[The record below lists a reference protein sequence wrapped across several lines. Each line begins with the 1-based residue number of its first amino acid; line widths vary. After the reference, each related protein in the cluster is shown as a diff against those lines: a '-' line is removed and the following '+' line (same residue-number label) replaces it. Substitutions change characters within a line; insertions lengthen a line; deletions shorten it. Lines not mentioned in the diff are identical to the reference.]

1 MLLLIFIFIAVLLTI
16 LICSIL
22 LNSDKDFIVL
32 ISTILTFIIFVLVIV
47 YMTEPR
53 AINVYR
59 GNTTLEITYKDG
71 IPIDSTVVWKQNKL
85 QINMMFLKRLF
96 CKHNYQQTKQY
107 LEDYNSFDF
116 ECYTTHTY
124 LVKEYKCSKCGKTK
138 IKTETYHRP
147 WAS

>member
-59 GNTTLEITYKDG
+59 GNTTLEITYKNG

-138 IKTETYHRP
+138 IKTEAYHRP
-147 WAS
+147 W

>member
-47 YMTEPR
+47 YLTEPR

-59 GNTTLEITYKDG
+59 GNTTLEITYKNG
-71 IPIDSTVVWKQNKL
+71 IPIDSTVVWK
-85 QINMMFLKRLF
+85 
-96 CKHNYQQTKQY
+96 
-107 LEDYNSFDF
+107 
-116 ECYTTHTY
+116 
-124 LVKEYKCSKCGKTK
+124 
-138 IKTETYHRP
+138 
-147 WAS
+147 

>member
-16 LICSIL
+16 LICSTL

-59 GNTTLEITYKDG
+59 GNTTLEITYKNG
-71 IPIDSTVVWKQNKL
+71 IPIDSTVVWK
-85 QINMMFLKRLF
+85 
-96 CKHNYQQTKQY
+96 
-107 LEDYNSFDF
+107 
-116 ECYTTHTY
+116 
-124 LVKEYKCSKCGKTK
+124 
-138 IKTETYHRP
+138 
-147 WAS
+147 

>member
-1 MLLLIFIFIAVLLTI
+1 MGGLIMLLLIFIFIAVLLTI

-59 GNTTLEITYKDG
+59 GNTTLEITYKNG
-71 IPIDSTVVWKQNKL
+71 IPIDSTVVWK
-85 QINMMFLKRLF
+85 
-96 CKHNYQQTKQY
+96 
-107 LEDYNSFDF
+107 
-116 ECYTTHTY
+116 
-124 LVKEYKCSKCGKTK
+124 
-138 IKTETYHRP
+138 
-147 WAS
+147 

>member
-22 LNSDKDFIVL
+22 LNSDKDLIVL

-59 GNTTLEITYKDG
+59 GNTTLEITYKNG
-71 IPIDSTVVWKQNKL
+71 IPIDSTVVWK
-85 QINMMFLKRLF
+85 
-96 CKHNYQQTKQY
+96 
-107 LEDYNSFDF
+107 
-116 ECYTTHTY
+116 
-124 LVKEYKCSKCGKTK
+124 
-138 IKTETYHRP
+138 
-147 WAS
+147 

>member
-59 GNTTLEITYKDG
+59 GNTTLEITYKNG
-71 IPIDSTVVWKQNKL
+71 IPIDSTVVWK
-85 QINMMFLKRLF
+85 
-96 CKHNYQQTKQY
+96 
-107 LEDYNSFDF
+107 
-116 ECYTTHTY
+116 
-124 LVKEYKCSKCGKTK
+124 
-138 IKTETYHRP
+138 
-147 WAS
+147 

>member
-47 YMTEPR
+47 YITEPR

-59 GNTTLEITYKDG
+59 GNTTLEITYKNG
-71 IPIDSTVVWKQNKL
+71 IPIDSTVVWK
-85 QINMMFLKRLF
+85 
-96 CKHNYQQTKQY
+96 
-107 LEDYNSFDF
+107 
-116 ECYTTHTY
+116 
-124 LVKEYKCSKCGKTK
+124 
-138 IKTETYHRP
+138 
-147 WAS
+147 

>member
-1 MLLLIFIFIAVLLTI
+1 MEGGLIMLLLIFIFIAVLLTI

-71 IPIDSTVVWKQNKL
+71 IPVDSTVVWK
-85 QINMMFLKRLF
+85 
-96 CKHNYQQTKQY
+96 
-107 LEDYNSFDF
+107 
-116 ECYTTHTY
+116 
-124 LVKEYKCSKCGKTK
+124 
-138 IKTETYHRP
+138 
-147 WAS
+147 

>member
-16 LICSIL
+16 LICSTL

-71 IPIDSTVVWKQNKL
+71 IPVDSTVVWK
-85 QINMMFLKRLF
+85 
-96 CKHNYQQTKQY
+96 
-107 LEDYNSFDF
+107 
-116 ECYTTHTY
+116 
-124 LVKEYKCSKCGKTK
+124 
-138 IKTETYHRP
+138 
-147 WAS
+147 

>member
-59 GNTTLEITYKDG
+59 GNTTLEITYKNG
-71 IPIDSTVVWKQNKL
+71 IPIHSTVVWK
-85 QINMMFLKRLF
+85 
-96 CKHNYQQTKQY
+96 
-107 LEDYNSFDF
+107 
-116 ECYTTHTY
+116 
-124 LVKEYKCSKCGKTK
+124 
-138 IKTETYHRP
+138 
-147 WAS
+147 

>member
-71 IPIDSTVVWKQNKL
+71 IPVDSTVVWK
-85 QINMMFLKRLF
+85 
-96 CKHNYQQTKQY
+96 
-107 LEDYNSFDF
+107 
-116 ECYTTHTY
+116 
-124 LVKEYKCSKCGKTK
+124 
-138 IKTETYHRP
+138 
-147 WAS
+147 

>member
-32 ISTILTFIIFVLVIV
+32 ISTILTFIIFVLVII

-59 GNTTLEITYKDG
+59 GNTTLEITYKNG
-71 IPIDSTVVWKQNKL
+71 IPIDSTVVWK
-85 QINMMFLKRLF
+85 
-96 CKHNYQQTKQY
+96 
-107 LEDYNSFDF
+107 
-116 ECYTTHTY
+116 
-124 LVKEYKCSKCGKTK
+124 
-138 IKTETYHRP
+138 
-147 WAS
+147 

>member
-59 GNTTLEITYKDG
+59 GNKTLEITYKNG
-71 IPIDSTVVWKQNKL
+71 IPIDSTVVWK
-85 QINMMFLKRLF
+85 
-96 CKHNYQQTKQY
+96 
-107 LEDYNSFDF
+107 
-116 ECYTTHTY
+116 
-124 LVKEYKCSKCGKTK
+124 
-138 IKTETYHRP
+138 
-147 WAS
+147 

>member
-22 LNSDKDFIVL
+22 LNSDKDFIIL

-59 GNTTLEITYKDG
+59 GNTTLEITYKNG
-71 IPIDSTVVWKQNKL
+71 IPIDSTVVWK
-85 QINMMFLKRLF
+85 
-96 CKHNYQQTKQY
+96 
-107 LEDYNSFDF
+107 
-116 ECYTTHTY
+116 
-124 LVKEYKCSKCGKTK
+124 
-138 IKTETYHRP
+138 
-147 WAS
+147 

>member
-1 MLLLIFIFIAVLLTI
+1 MLLLIFIFIAGLLTI

-59 GNTTLEITYKDG
+59 GNTTLEITYKNG
-71 IPIDSTVVWKQNKL
+71 IPIDSTVVWK
-85 QINMMFLKRLF
+85 
-96 CKHNYQQTKQY
+96 
-107 LEDYNSFDF
+107 
-116 ECYTTHTY
+116 
-124 LVKEYKCSKCGKTK
+124 
-138 IKTETYHRP
+138 
-147 WAS
+147 

>member
-59 GNTTLEITYKDG
+59 GNTTLEITYKNG

-147 WAS
+147 W

>member
-59 GNTTLEITYKDG
+59 GNTTLEITYRDKV
-71 IPIDSTVVWKQNKL
+71 PIDSTVVWK
-85 QINMMFLKRLF
+85 
-96 CKHNYQQTKQY
+96 
-107 LEDYNSFDF
+107 
-116 ECYTTHTY
+116 
-124 LVKEYKCSKCGKTK
+124 SK
-138 IKTETYHRP
+138 
-147 WAS
+147 

>member
-1 MLLLIFIFIAVLLTI
+1 MKGGLIMLLLIFIFIAVLLTI

-71 IPIDSTVVWKQNKL
+71 IPVDSTVVWK
-85 QINMMFLKRLF
+85 
-96 CKHNYQQTKQY
+96 
-107 LEDYNSFDF
+107 
-116 ECYTTHTY
+116 
-124 LVKEYKCSKCGKTK
+124 
-138 IKTETYHRP
+138 
-147 WAS
+147 

>member
-59 GNTTLEITYKDG
+59 GNTTLEITYKSG
-71 IPIDSTVVWKQNKL
+71 IPIDSTVVWK
-85 QINMMFLKRLF
+85 
-96 CKHNYQQTKQY
+96 
-107 LEDYNSFDF
+107 
-116 ECYTTHTY
+116 
-124 LVKEYKCSKCGKTK
+124 
-138 IKTETYHRP
+138 
-147 WAS
+147 

>member
-53 AINVYR
+53 AVNVYR
-59 GNTTLEITYKDG
+59 GNTTLEITYKNG
-71 IPIDSTVVWKQNKL
+71 IPIDSTVVWK
-85 QINMMFLKRLF
+85 
-96 CKHNYQQTKQY
+96 
-107 LEDYNSFDF
+107 
-116 ECYTTHTY
+116 
-124 LVKEYKCSKCGKTK
+124 
-138 IKTETYHRP
+138 
-147 WAS
+147 

>member
-1 MLLLIFIFIAVLLTI
+1 MVGGLIMLLLIFIFIAVLLTI

-59 GNTTLEITYKDG
+59 GNTTLEITYKNG
-71 IPIDSTVVWKQNKL
+71 IPIDSTVVWK
-85 QINMMFLKRLF
+85 
-96 CKHNYQQTKQY
+96 
-107 LEDYNSFDF
+107 
-116 ECYTTHTY
+116 
-124 LVKEYKCSKCGKTK
+124 
-138 IKTETYHRP
+138 
-147 WAS
+147 

>member
-1 MLLLIFIFIAVLLTI
+1 
-16 LICSIL
+16 
-22 LNSDKDFIVL
+22 
-32 ISTILTFIIFVLVIV
+32 
-47 YMTEPR
+47 MTEPR

-59 GNTTLEITYKDG
+59 GNTTLEITYKNG

-138 IKTETYHRP
+138 IETSIYHRP
-147 WAS
+147 W